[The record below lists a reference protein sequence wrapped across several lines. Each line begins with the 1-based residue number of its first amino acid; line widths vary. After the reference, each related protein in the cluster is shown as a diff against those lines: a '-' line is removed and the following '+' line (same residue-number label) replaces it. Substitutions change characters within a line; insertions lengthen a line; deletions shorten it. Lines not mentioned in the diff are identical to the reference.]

1 MDRDRLYRADAI
13 VLRRRNVGDAD
24 SMFTLFAAD
33 RGRFEAVARGVRK
46 ARSKMRGHLEPLTRV
61 RVLVAKGRSLDILT
75 QAETLEAYRPLR
87 DDLDL
92 GAEALYCAELVD
104 RFTVE
109 ANGQHD
115 IFDSFTRVLDAL
127 ATGAPSHVVR
137 SFELALMA
145 LSGFDLQLGACAHC
159 GGSLPGETI
168 LLSALAGGFVCEGCR
183 GQSGG
188 GRLVS
193 RRCAAVLRFAR
204 DTPIETFAHV
214 QVDEALAREL
224 RAALA
229 DVIRHVLD
237 REPSSAQFI
246 DDVRRAPAQGSP

>member
-13 VLRRRNVGDAD
+13 VLRRRNIGDAD
-24 SMFTLFAAD
+24 SIFTLFDAD

-46 ARSKMRGHLEPLTRV
+46 TRSKMRGHLEPLTRV
-61 RVLVAKGRSLDILT
+61 RVLVAKGRSLDVLT
-75 QAETLEAYRPLR
+75 QAETVEAYRPLR

-92 GAEALYCAELVD
+92 GSEAMYCAELVD

-109 ANGQHD
+109 EADQHGV
-115 IFDSFTRVLDAL
+115 FDVLVHVLTAL
-127 ATGAPSHVVR
+127 AGGRPRHVVR

-145 LSGFDLQLGACAHC
+145 LSGFDLQLSECAHC
-159 GGSLPGETI
+159 GGALPGELV
-168 LLSALAGGFVCEGCR
+168 LLSAPAGGFVCPGCR

-204 DTPIETFAHV
+204 DVSIETFA
-214 QVDEALAREL
+214 QVKVDDELAREL
-224 RAALA
+224 RAGLA
-229 DVIRHVLD
+229 DVVRHVLD

-246 DDVRRAPAQGSP
+246 DDVRRATVPASP